1 MRELKFYFAE
11 HMEIE
16 MIYLIIIIMLFL
28 FLGNTYCSILSIAFL
43 FVVPMDWFA
52 LVEYAL
58 Y

>member
-16 MIYLIIIIMLFL
+16 MIYLIIIMLFL